1 MRERRGMRGLRQGQE
16 VPASSCAHLLASV
29 SLPGP
34 GPCAPGPCLCVRPQC
49 PPYGV
54 ERPLVGSHLEQPERG
69 VPGGEEGSGPLL
81 PPHEGGLL
89 ADPWCC
95 RCFGVGV
102 GRRVRGQLRSMQ
114 EVCGETEAGGSIC
127 GVRGA
132 DSCTPRCR
140 PASATFGDLKA
151 APGRTAPKP
160 SSGAAKSHEAPGRG
174 DQEPSVPN

>member
-1 MRERRGMRGLRQGQE
+1 MRERRGMRGLCWGQE

-34 GPCAPGPCLCVRPQC
+34 GPCAPGPCPCVRPQC

-132 DSCTPRCR
+132 DSCMPRSR
-140 PASATFGDLKA
+140 PASATSKQPQAGQPQNPALGLPKA
-151 APGRTAPKP
+151 TTHQAEAI
-160 SSGAAKSHEAPGRG
+160 KSPASPI
-174 DQEPSVPN
+174 S